1 MAQPFLGEIKLFAGN
16 FQIRSWAY
24 CNGQLLS
31 IAQNDALYTLLG
43 TTYGGDGVNT
53 FALPNL
59 QSRIA
64 LHQGTGGGL
73 TTRVLGEASG
83 VENATVSSAQL
94 PSHTHQVI
102 ALTGAATAT
111 SPSNT
116 LPAAPSNATGE
127 LLYVTGS
134 STGNTD
140 SPPNATAVS
149 SAGGNVPHN
158 NIMPVL
164 ALNYLIALEGVFP
177 QQN

>member
-16 FQIRSWAY
+16 FQIRGWAY
-24 CNGQLLS
+24 CDGRLLS
-31 IAQNDALYTLLG
+31 ISQNDALYTLLG

-59 QSRIA
+59 QSRVA

-83 VENATVSSAQL
+83 VENATVSQSQL
-94 PSHTHQVI
+94 PNHTHQTI
-102 ALTGAATAT
+102 ALTGAATLT
-111 SPSNT
+111 SPANA
-116 LPAAPSNATGE
+116 LPAAPAAPA
-127 LLYVTGS
+127 LLYLSGS

-140 SPPNATAVS
+140 TPPNVASVT
-149 SAGGNVPHN
+149 SAGNSIPHN

-164 ALNYLIALEGVFP
+164 ALNYLIALEGVYP

>member
-16 FQIRSWAY
+16 FQIRGWAY

-94 PSHTHQVI
+94 PSHTHQTI

-111 SPSNT
+111 APANA

-127 LLYVTGS
+127 LLYVIGNS
-134 STGNTD
+134 AGNTD
-140 SPPNATAVS
+140 APPAAASVT
-149 SAGGNVPHN
+149 SAGNSVPHN

-164 ALNYLIALEGVFP
+164 ALNYLIALEGVYP